1 MILLHLSITIINSA
15 LMEDTASSRHE
26 NRIAPAFLTL
36 TKAQNNGFAEQL
48 AFWTLARHL
57 LEEDLGKPG
66 TTWVP
71 DRPCGNHFS
80 SPSPRAHGFPCEW
93 RSLPSLYFCIL
104 KIDFPLLEDGVQ
116 EQWTG
121 KRAWGNQRSDYAS
134 LRKEKGT
141 FLPTEAV
148 GLIGHMVEKDL
159 CFSGLIGVNI
169 LD

>member
-48 AFWTLARHL
+48 AFWTLACHL

-80 SPSPRAHGFPCEW
+80 SPSPRAQ
-93 RSLPSLYFCIL
+93 
-104 KIDFPLLEDGVQ
+104 DFPVNGGDCPACIFVSLKLICPCWRMGSRSSEQGRGHEGIKEVTMHPLE
-116 EQWTG
+116 
-121 KRAWGNQRSDYAS
+121 KRRGHFYPQRPWDSLGIWSKKTSASQAW
-134 LRKEKGT
+134 
-141 FLPTEAV
+141 
-148 GLIGHMVEKDL
+148 
-159 CFSGLIGVNI
+159 
-169 LD
+169 